1 MALLKSIGFLRFII
15 LVYAL
20 AYYFK
25 IYQEKILKIWFL
37 FFVLVSLDILFEYFN
52 GSNIL
57 GFKAIYPGRIASFT
71 GDELKI
77 GGFYFGFI
85 MLAIS
90 YLEGFKNRLFLFCAI
105 VFFIISLLIGERSNF
120 LKIFFMYLLFFIFF
134 YKETI
139 FKENIFYCYVYF
151 NFINYNI

>member
-1 MALLKSIGFLRFII
+1 M
-15 LVYAL
+15 
-20 AYYFK
+20 
-25 IYQEKILKIWFL
+25 
-37 FFVLVSLDILFEYFN
+37 FFFSKFHILFEYFN

-85 MLAIS
+85 MLALS
-90 YLEGFKNRLFLFCAI
+90 YLEGFKNRLFIFCAI

-120 LKIFFMYLLFFIFF
+120 LKIFLCIFCFLFFFTKRQF
-134 YKETI
+134 
-139 FKENIFYCYVYF
+139 
-151 NFINYNI
+151 

>member
-1 MALLKSIGFLRFII
+1 MFFCSSKFKLILQSI
-15 LVYAL
+15 
-20 AYYFK
+20 
-25 IYQEKILKIWFL
+25 
-37 FFVLVSLDILFEYFN
+37 FN

-90 YLEGFKNRLFLFCAI
+90 YLALKTDYFYFVQLI
-105 VFFIISLLIGERSNF
+105 FIISLLIGETNF
-120 LKIFFMYLLFFIFF
+120 LSIFFFFKQIYLYYFLFFLQLDNFKRSIFF
-134 YKETI
+134 II
-139 FKENIFYCYVYF
+139 FF
-151 NFINYNI
+151 